1 MMDREKIAA
10 FYISQIQDDFFPY
23 WQSKYDETD
32 QGILNCINN
41 TGDQILSD
49 QKFTWSQGR
58 YLWILSKLYQLTTEN
73 VFCKISPELLLKQM
87 RGTKDFLL
95 DYALCPDG
103 RCHFLL
109 SRNG

>member
-10 FYISQIQDDFFPY
+10 FYISQIQDDFLPY

-73 VFCKISPELLLKQM
+73 VKSEAK
-87 RGTKDFLL
+87 R
-95 DYALCPDG
+95 
-103 RCHFLL
+103 
-109 SRNG
+109 S